1 MLTKRGGMGV
11 VGGRL
16 KREGVY
22 VYLCLIHIAVL
33 KKAIQYC
40 KAIILQLKKNFEGE
54 KKEKKIL
61 PLQQLEGI
69 MLSKTKTNTI

>member
-16 KREGVY
+16 KRERVY
-22 VYLCLIHIAVL
+22 VYLCLIHLAVL
-33 KKAIQYC
+33 KKAIQHC
-40 KAIILQLKKNFEGE
+40 KAIILQLKKILRG
-54 KKEKKIL
+54 KKIL

-69 MLSKTKTNTI
+69 MLSKTTTNTI